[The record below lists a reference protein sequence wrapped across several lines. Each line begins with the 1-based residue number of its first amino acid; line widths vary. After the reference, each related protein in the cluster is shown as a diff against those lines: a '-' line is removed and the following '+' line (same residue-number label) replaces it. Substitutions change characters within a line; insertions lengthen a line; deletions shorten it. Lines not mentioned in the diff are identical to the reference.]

1 MIKKLD
7 LHGIRHAEVDRMVEN
22 FVLLNDP
29 PLRIITGN
37 SGQMMDLVN
46 KVLNRHDME
55 YENLLPGQVSIYKQ
69 GLQLSWESASLA
81 LKRSQVRFLSAPQT
95 CYTLLQLNNCKL
107 SEIFVYY
114 SMINKEKYQWKT
126 Q

>member
-1 MIKKLD
+1 
-7 LHGIRHAEVDRMVEN
+7 MVEN

-55 YENLLPGQVSIYKQ
+55 YENLLPGQVSIYK
-69 GLQLSWESASLA
+69 
-81 LKRSQVRFLSAPQT
+81 
-95 CYTLLQLNNCKL
+95 
-107 SEIFVYY
+107 
-114 SMINKEKYQWKT
+114 
-126 Q
+126 